1 MRIALVIT
9 KDVVLNDSV
18 GVSVIVITH
27 KDDHVASVNTV
38 LRESGTAAHCSR
50 LSQIRDLENS
60 IYELQPAMLI
70 TFLGEPKLD
79 LAAVAEIHIRCSPQ
93 TPLLVV
99 ADEVNEQVIADSMN
113 CGARDVVSLNHSD
126 RFQAV
131 VERELRSFR
140 LENALEGVLTS
151 ASQYKQELRKL
162 VHGSAKA
169 IADVQEGIVV
179 AANPTWLSLFSI
191 KSEDDMI
198 GELLMDLYKEA
209 DRPKLKGALV
219 ACSRGKWKDQFLN
232 VAAERVDGSELPVEM
247 QLDLATHDGEPA
259 VRVTIA
265 SDSSTEKTPEQ
276 LIEHTVHRDPAT
288 GFYHRQHF
296 LDKVTDQLKTPP
308 MVGVRAMAYIRPDT
322 FGKVHEDIGLL
333 RSEILLTQLAQLL
346 REFMQHSDLYGR
358 FGGTMFAA
366 VLERGTMNDVEAWAE
381 QVRKSVA
388 DQVFEIDD
396 HSTALT
402 CTIGLCEI
410 ASSKADIAEL
420 LFDAEKACGLGRERG
435 GDCVELSKT
444 TNETKE
450 TRQND
455 ESWVPKIRSAL
466 MDNRFQLVHQPIASL
481 NDEIDAAYD
490 TLVRMVDDN
499 NEIIPAGQFMPSA
512 ERAGL
517 SKMIDR
523 WVVNAS
529 FDFISAEKPSMLFV
543 RLSRDSVIDQTL
555 GTWLKQQLKESGIS
569 AGRVCFEVSEEVA
582 RQHLKDAKSLAL
594 QLQRMGF
601 HFAIDHFG
609 TKDDSQQ
616 MLSRLPMHFVKID
629 GSLMQG
635 LHRDTALQKKVRE
648 ITAAARKYEIKT
660 IAERV
665 QDANTMAVLW
675 QLDVAFIQGN
685 YVQMHDVI
693 LEEATDPV
701 PILSNTA

>member
-1 MRIALVIT
+1 M
-9 KDVVLNDSV
+9 NDSV
-18 GVSVIVITH
+18 GISVIVITH
-27 KDDHVASVNTV
+27 KDDYVASINTV
-38 LRESGTAAHCSR
+38 LRDGGTVAHCSR
-50 LSQIRDLENS
+50 LNQIRDLEKS

-70 TFLGEPKLD
+70 AFLDEPKLE
-79 LAAVAEIHIRCSPQ
+79 LAAVAEIHSRCSPQ

-131 VERELRSFR
+131 VQRELRSFR

-151 ASQYKQELRKL
+151 ASQYKRELRKL
-162 VHGSAKA
+162 MHGSAKA
-169 IADVQEGIVV
+169 IADVQDGIVV
-179 AANPTWLSLFSI
+179 AANPTWLSLFGI
-191 KSEDDMI
+191 KSEDDMV
-198 GELLMDLYKEA
+198 GQLLMDLCKDA

-219 ACSRGKWKDQFLN
+219 ACSRGKWTDQFLK
-232 VAAERVDGSELPVEM
+232 VAAERADGSELPMEM
-247 QLDLATHDGEPA
+247 QLDLTTHDGDPA

-265 SDSSTEKTPEQ
+265 SDSSAEKTPEQ
-276 LIEHTVHRDPAT
+276 LIEQAVHRDPVT
-288 GFYHRQHF
+288 GFYHRQYF
-296 LDKVTDQLKTPP
+296 LEKAADQLKKRPT
-308 MVGVRAMAYIRPDT
+308 VGVRAIAYIRPDA

-333 RSEILLTQLAQLL
+333 RSEMLLTQLSQLL
-346 REFMQHSDLYGR
+346 REFMQHSDVYGR

-366 VLERGTMNDVEAWAE
+366 VLERGTMNDVEVWAE

-388 DQVFEIDD
+388 DQVFEFDD

-402 CTIGLCEI
+402 CSIGLCEI
-410 ASSKADIAEL
+410 ASPEADIADL
-420 LFDAEKACGLGRERG
+420 LFEADKACSLGRGRG
-435 GDCVELSKT
+435 GDCVELSKKT
-444 TNETKE
+444 DETQE
-450 TRQND
+450 IRQND
-455 ESWVPKIRSAL
+455 ESWVPKIRAAL

-481 NDEIDAAYD
+481 NEEIDGAYD
-490 TLVRMVDDN
+490 TLVRMVDDK
-499 NEIIPAGQFMPSA
+499 NELIPAGQFMSAA

-523 WVVNAS
+523 WVINAS
-529 FDFISAEKPSMLFV
+529 FDFCSSEKPSMLFV
-543 RLSRDSVIDQTL
+543 RLSRDSVVDETL
-555 GTWLKQQLKESGIS
+555 SAWLKQQLKESGIS
-569 AGRVCFEVSEEVA
+569 AGRVCFEVSEEVV
-582 RQHLKDAKSLAL
+582 RQHLKYTKSLAKE
-594 QLQRMGF
+594 LQRMGF

-609 TKDDSQQ
+609 IKDDSRQ
-616 MLSRLPMHFVKID
+616 MLSRVPMHFVKID

-635 LHRDTALQKKVRE
+635 LHRDADLQKKVQE
-648 ITAAARKYEIKT
+648 ITAAARKYKIKT

-675 QLDVAFIQGN
+675 QLDVGFIQGN

>member
-27 KDDHVASVNTV
+27 KDDHVASINTI
-38 LRESGTAAHCSR
+38 LRDSGTAAHCSR
-50 LSQIRDLENS
+50 VSLISDLEKS
-60 IYELQPAMLI
+60 IHTLQPEMLI
-70 TFLGEPKLD
+70 VFLGEPKLE
-79 LAAVAEIHIRCSPQ
+79 LAAVAEVHTRCSPQ

-99 ADEVNEQVIADSMN
+99 ADEVNEQVIADSMR
-113 CGARDVVSLNHSD
+113 CGARDVVSLHHSD

-131 VERELRSFR
+131 VQRELRSFR

-162 VHGSAKA
+162 MHGSAKA

-179 AANPTWLSLFSI
+179 AANPTWLALFGI
-191 KSEDDMI
+191 KSEDDML
-198 GELLMDLYKEA
+198 GELLMDLYKDA

-219 ACSRGKWKDQFLN
+219 ACSRGKWEDRLLN
-232 VAAERVDGSELPVEM
+232 VAAERADGSELPMEM
-247 QLDLATHDGEPA
+247 QLDLATHDGEPV

-265 SDSSTEKTPEQ
+265 SDSPAERTPEQ
-276 LIEHTVHRDPAT
+276 LIEHAVHRDPVT

-296 LDKVTDQLKTPP
+296 LDKAADQLKTPP
-308 MVGVRAMAYIRPDT
+308 TVGVRAMAYIRPDT

-333 RSEILLTQLAQLL
+333 RSETLLTQLAQLL
-346 REFMQHSDLYGR
+346 REFMQRSDLYGR

-410 ASSKADIAEL
+410 APSEADIAEL

-435 GDCVELSKT
+435 GDCVELTKK

-455 ESWVPKIRSAL
+455 ESWIPKIRAAL

-481 NDEIDAAYD
+481 NDEIDGAYD

-499 NEIIPAGQFMPSA
+499 N
-512 ERAGL
+512 
-517 SKMIDR
+517 
-523 WVVNAS
+523 
-529 FDFISAEKPSMLFV
+529 
-543 RLSRDSVIDQTL
+543 
-555 GTWLKQQLKESGIS
+555 
-569 AGRVCFEVSEEVA
+569 
-582 RQHLKDAKSLAL
+582 
-594 QLQRMGF
+594 
-601 HFAIDHFG
+601 
-609 TKDDSQQ
+609 
-616 MLSRLPMHFVKID
+616 
-629 GSLMQG
+629 
-635 LHRDTALQKKVRE
+635 
-648 ITAAARKYEIKT
+648 
-660 IAERV
+660 
-665 QDANTMAVLW
+665 
-675 QLDVAFIQGN
+675 
-685 YVQMHDVI
+685 
-693 LEEATDPV
+693 
-701 PILSNTA
+701 

>member
-1 MRIALVIT
+1 M
-9 KDVVLNDSV
+9 LNDSV
-18 GVSVIVITH
+18 GISVIVITH
-27 KDDHVASVNTV
+27 KDDHVASINTL
-38 LRESGTAAHCSR
+38 LRDGGTVAHCSR
-50 LSQIRDLENS
+50 LNQIRDLEKS

-70 TFLGEPKLD
+70 AFLGEPKLE
-79 LAAVAEIHIRCSPQ
+79 LAAVAEIRSRCSPQ
-93 TPLLVV
+93 IPLLVV

-113 CGARDVVSLNHSD
+113 CGARDVVSLNHTD

-131 VERELRSFR
+131 VQRELRSFR

-162 VHGSAKA
+162 MHGSAKA

-179 AANPTWLSLFSI
+179 AANPTWLSLFGR
-191 KSEDDMI
+191 KSEDDMV
-198 GELLMDLYKEA
+198 GQLLMDLCKDA

-219 ACSRGKWKDQFLN
+219 ACSRGKWTDQFLK
-232 VAAERVDGSELPVEM
+232 VAAERADGSELPMEM
-247 QLDLATHDGEPA
+247 QLDLTTHDGEPA

-265 SDSSTEKTPEQ
+265 SDSSAEKTPEH
-276 LIEHTVHRDPAT
+276 LIEHAVHRDPVT
-288 GFYHRQHF
+288 GFYHRQYF
-296 LDKVTDQLKTPP
+296 LEKAADQLKKPP
-308 MVGVRAMAYIRPDT
+308 AVGVRAIAYIRPDA

-333 RSEILLTQLAQLL
+333 RSEMLLTQLAQLL
-346 REFMQHSDLYGR
+346 REFMQHSDVYGR

-381 QVRKSVA
+381 QLRKSVA
-388 DQVFEIDD
+388 DQVFEFDD

-402 CTIGLCEI
+402 CSIGLCEI
-410 ASSKADIAEL
+410 ASPEADIADL
-420 LFDAEKACGLGRERG
+420 LFEADKACGLGRDRG
-435 GDCVELSKT
+435 GDCVELSKKT
-444 TNETKE
+444 DEKQE
-450 TRQND
+450 IRQND

-466 MDNRFQLVHQPIASL
+466 MENRFQLVHQPIASL
-481 NDEIDAAYD
+481 NEEIDGAYD
-490 TLVRMVDDN
+490 TLVRMVDDK
-499 NEIIPAGQFMPSA
+499 NELIPAGQFMSSA

-523 WVVNAS
+523 WVINAS
-529 FDFISAEKPSMLFV
+529 FDFCSSEKPSMLFV
-543 RLSRDSVIDQTL
+543 RLSRDSVIDETL
-555 GTWLKQQLKESGIS
+555 SAWLKQQLKESGIS
-569 AGRVCFEVSEEVA
+569 AGRVCFEVSEEVV
-582 RQHLKDAKSLAL
+582 RQHLKYTKSLAKE
-594 QLQRMGF
+594 LQRMGF

-609 TKDDSQQ
+609 TKDDSRQ
-616 MLSRLPMHFVKID
+616 MLSRVPMHFVKID

-635 LHRDTALQKKVRE
+635 LHRDTALQKKVQE
-648 ITAAARKYEIKT
+648 ITAAARKYKIKT

-675 QLDVAFIQGN
+675 QLDVGFIQGN